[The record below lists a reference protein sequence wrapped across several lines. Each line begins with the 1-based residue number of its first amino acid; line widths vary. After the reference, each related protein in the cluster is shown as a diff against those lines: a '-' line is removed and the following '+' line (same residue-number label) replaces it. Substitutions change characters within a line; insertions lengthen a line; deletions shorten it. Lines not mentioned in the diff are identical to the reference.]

1 MITITHTTHDNTR
14 TASNGNLEGQVRH
27 VFYSTTHWS
36 SVCEVY
42 IDYNP
47 YRSPEVG
54 FTYGSGGCNPTAS
67 DVDIAMALSQAF
79 CQAAV
84 LLAQLTKAQEVA
96 A

>member
-14 TASNGNLEGQVRH
+14 TARNGKLEGQVRH
-27 VFYSTTHWS
+27 VFHSTTHWS
-36 SVCEVY
+36 PVCEVY

-47 YRSPEVG
+47 YRSPEVSLQ
-54 FTYGSGGCNPTAS
+54 YGSGGCNPTAS
-67 DVDIAMALSQAF
+67 DTDIAMALSQAF